1 MRTPCCYSLRMGLFI
16 KDRELQV
23 KQDMN
28 LLASF
33 LRSHREQSGISQ
45 AEVAKK
51 LGYSTPQ
58 FISNW
63 ERGLSAP
70 PFNALKKL
78 ATIYK
83 VDADELFKVLLE
95 TKLDEVK
102 KDMTNKFYGELG

>member
-1 MRTPCCYSLRMGLFI
+1 MKT
-16 KDRELQV
+16 DTNV
-23 KQDMN
+23 
-28 LLASF
+28 LASF
-33 LRSHREQSGISQ
+33 LRTHREQSGISQ

-70 PFNALKKL
+70 PFNAFKKL

-83 VDADELFKVLLE
+83 VDADELFQVLLE
-95 TKLDEVK
+95 TKLDEVA
-102 KDMTNKFYGELG
+102 KDMRDKYYGKAN

>member
-1 MRTPCCYSLRMGLFI
+1 MKT
-16 KDRELQV
+16 DTNV
-23 KQDMN
+23 
-28 LLASF
+28 LASF
-33 LRSHREQSGISQ
+33 LRTHREQSGISQ

-78 ATIYK
+78 ANIYK
-83 VDADELFKVLLE
+83 VDADELFQVLLE
-95 TKLDEVK
+95 NKLGEVA
-102 KDMTNKFYGELG
+102 KDMRDKYYGKAN

>member
-1 MRTPCCYSLRMGLFI
+1 MKT
-16 KDRELQV
+16 DTNV
-23 KQDMN
+23 
-28 LLASF
+28 LASF
-33 LRSHREQSGISQ
+33 LRTHREQSGISQ

-78 ATIYK
+78 ATLYK
-83 VDADELFKVLLE
+83 VDAEELFQVLLE
-95 TKLDEVK
+95 TKLDEVA
-102 KDMTNKFYGELG
+102 KDMRDKFYGKAN